1 VDTKRQIHQLCSRI
15 REASFKIQY
24 WDGDCVSY
32 GGAPSEFT
40 VILKDKAVVDKLFGN
55 IRLRLPEAYT
65 AGDIEVEGD
74 LQRFLR
80 LGFLLESELPKL
92 SATEKAKLATMS
104 LWQRNSLARS
114 EKNVAHH
121 YDLGNDFFKLW
132 LDRRMVYSCA
142 YFRRPEDDIDTA
154 QEQKL
159 EHLCAKLRL
168 SPNELLLDIGCG
180 WGAMAIHAA
189 RVRGARVVGVTLSE
203 EQLREAGARVAELG
217 LGDRVEIRLQ
227 DYREVPEQEG
237 FDKIVSVGM
246 FEHVGREHILDY
258 LRQTARLLKP
268 RGTGVLHTIGRMLE
282 GPVNP
287 WIHRYIFPGLYL
299 PSLAELTEGMAKCD
313 LNVIDVENLRMHYAY
328 TLDRWAAAFEKQVE
342 QVRRMFDERFV
353 RMWRMY
359 LHSSAATFRYGYLNL
374 WQITFTKGLVN
385 DLPLTREHIYAG
397 VSRPTN
403 LARN

>member
-1 VDTKRQIHQLCSRI
+1 
-15 REASFKIQY
+15 
-24 WDGDCVSY
+24 
-32 GGAPSEFT
+32 
-40 VILKDKAVVDKLFGN
+40 
-55 IRLRLPEAYT
+55 
-65 AGDIEVEGD
+65 
-74 LQRFLR
+74 
-80 LGFLLESELPKL
+80 
-92 SATEKAKLATMS
+92 
-104 LWQRNSLARS
+104 
-114 EKNVAHH
+114 
-121 YDLGNDFFKLW
+121 
-132 LDRRMVYSCA
+132 MVYSCA

-203 EQLREAGARVAELG
+203 EQLREAAARAAELG

-258 LRQTARLLKP
+258 LRQTGRLLKP

-299 PSLAELTEGMAKCD
+299 PSFAELTEAMEKCD
-313 LNVIDVENLRMHYAY
+313 LNVIDLQDHRIHYAY
-328 TLDRWAAAFEKQVE
+328 TLDRCAAAFEKQVE

-359 LHSSAATFRYGYLNL
+359 LHSSAAHVAYGYFNL
-374 WQITFTKGLVN
+374 LQTTFTKSPVN
-385 DLPLTREHIYAG
+385 DLPLTREHISAR
-397 VSRPTN
+397 VSPPIY
-403 LARN
+403 LV